1 MSEKW
6 RGAPEE
12 DAVRKLLGDAG
23 PRPALPEEDLRAI
36 RDAARAEWSRRYG
49 AAPERRSPLRSWLP
63 LAAALLA
70 GAIGLAWWMRS
81 RPAGTA
87 PIVASVQRVTGSAR
101 WKVGS
106 PVAAGSRLDTGA
118 ATPGRLTLLMR
129 GGASVRLDAAT
140 QVRLASATMVELER
154 GAVYVDTGVAPARAE
169 DVAVRAGNVLFRPAG
184 TQFQVRVGGRDAKLQ
199 VREGR
204 VAVNRG
210 TESVVAAAGEE
221 IVVSDD
227 GRVLR
232 RPGTVSGPDWAW
244 VGESAPV
251 FAIEGVKLRE
261 FLGWI
266 GRETGWRVELA
277 DREAAAVADSCV
289 LHGSIEHLTLADS
302 PGVVLSSCGLGHRVS
317 NGTLVVFVAGKKAAA
332 GGS

>member
-12 DAVRKLLGDAG
+12 DAVRKLLADAG

-36 RDAARAEWSRRYG
+36 RDAARSEWSRRY
-49 AAPERRSPLRSWLP
+49 AAGTGRPGRRWIP

-70 GAIGLAWWMRS
+70 GAVGLAWWMRS
-81 RPAGTA
+81 RPAEVA
-87 PIVASVQRVTGSAR
+87 PTVASVERVTGSAP

-106 PVAAGSRLDTGA
+106 PVVAGSRLDTGA
-118 ATPGRLTLLMR
+118 ATPGRLTLRMR

-169 DVAVRAGNVLFRPAG
+169 DVAVGAASALFRPAG

-204 VAVNRG
+204 VAVDRG

-221 IVVSDD
+221 VVVSED
-227 GRVLR
+227 GRVVR
-232 RPGTVSGPDWAW
+232 RPGTVSGVDWAW

-251 FAIEGVKLRE
+251 FAIEGKKLRE
-261 FLGWI
+261 FLNWI
-266 GRETGWRVELA
+266 GRETGLRVELA
-277 DREAAAVADSCV
+277 DSEAGAVADSCV
-289 LHGSIEHLTLADS
+289 LHGSIENLTLNDA
-302 PGVVLSSCGLGHRVS
+302 PGVVLSSCGLGSRVS
-317 NGTLVVFVAGKKAAA
+317 DGKLIVFVAKKR
-332 GGS
+332 